1 MQRFG
6 GPIIIIAVVALVL
19 IAAVGGGLYFVLG
32 PGTSGP
38 GMTALTSDKNVASH
52 EGLSLSVPPAAVP
65 PDFRIALDSVS
76 ANDFAQNS
84 LSDPALTAARTALPS
99 YLTPLSPV
107 YVVHVEGVAPTQM
120 TFALNAAGVGALDT
134 ADLYGWDGA
143 AWNFMPA
150 RHNGERMVA
159 STNKMP
165 QALAAF
171 QTAATV
177 QVVSTALEV
186 GDTMSEIGST
196 INVVQV
202 SGLILQADGSLTG
215 GLAGGFA
222 AGQGYAVMPLVRTP
236 NDSGVTLNTMLAD
249 INAQRLQIG
258 GLIDLVNSNDYNGV
272 VLDYHGL
279 DPARSAAFTQFV
291 IDLAAALHQQN
302 KSLGIVAPMPTIEN
316 TQYTTGGYDLRSIGA
331 AADIIELPLGD
342 DLTVVGNGGAGRM
355 IAWAAGE
362 VSRYKL
368 RLLTS
373 SLSAE
378 TVDGAVTR
386 IPASNVLP
394 LFGSA
399 TLQTDIASI
408 APGSSVTFAL
418 TGKVQ
423 SLDYDPS
430 AFAPRFAYVD
440 DSGASRTVTY
450 VTPETLSHQLALSQ
464 KYNLGGVTVR
474 DLFNVGN
481 PSGMLDAVVQFKL
494 KNAAQSLTTSGASIS
509 YTITGANGVVYQATA
524 APGQPFTWTAGD
536 PGQYTIAA
544 SFVSA
549 SNVALGTVDVVVPQA
564 TVAATP
570 TATATLKPQ
579 GAPLPTAT
587 PCPNCPT
594 VTPVPTKT
602 PTNPPVV
609 VGGGGAWGPFE
620 LGGQV
625 VHGGIPHAG
634 EMQRAGMTWV
644 KLQGHY
650 GDDLSAAI
658 NNAHAQGFKILLSVV
673 GDRGSVMSLAYQQQ
687 FAAYM
692 ATLASQGADA
702 LEVWNEPN
710 IDREWPTGQ
719 VSGANY
725 TALLKV
731 VYPVVKAANSNTI
744 VISAAPAPTGYFGGG
759 CSDAGCDDRPFI
771 ADMAASGA
779 ANYMDC
785 IGAHY
790 NEGIIPPDQMSGD
803 PRDLQYGPNNV
814 FHSRYYPLMI
824 SVYSAAFG
832 ATRPVCFTELG
843 YLTGEGYPDLASTAP
858 SFAWA
863 STNTIANQSQ
873 WLAQVAQMTKGNA
886 NVRFIIV
893 FNIDFTVYGA
903 DPQAGYAIIRADGAC
918 PACDAL
924 DAVMP

>member
-6 GPIIIIAVVALVL
+6 GPIIIVAIVAVVL
-19 IAAVGGGLYFVLG
+19 IAAISGGLYVVLG
-32 PGTSGP
+32 PGASAP
-38 GMTALTSDKNVASH
+38 GMTALTSEKNVASH

-120 TFALNAAGVGALDT
+120 TFALNAASVGALDT
-134 ADLYGWDGA
+134 ADLYAWDGA
-143 AWNFMPA
+143 AWNFMPT
-150 RHNGERMVA
+150 RHSGERMVA

-177 QVVSTALEV
+177 QVVSTVLEV

-202 SGLILQADGSLTG
+202 SGLILQADASLTG

-258 GLIDLVNSNDYNGV
+258 GLIDLVNSNGYNGV

-342 DLTVVGNGGAGRM
+342 DLAAVGNGGAGRM
-355 IAWAAGE
+355 IAWATGE

-430 AFAPRFAYVD
+430 AFAPRFTYAD
-440 DSGASRTVTY
+440 DSGTSRTVTY

-494 KNAAQSLTTSGASIS
+494 KNAALTTSGASIS
-509 YTITGANGVVYQATA
+509 YTVHGANGVVYQATA
-524 APGQPFTWTAGD
+524 VPGQPFTWTAGD

-549 SNVALGTVDVVVPQA
+549 GNIGLGTVDVVVPQA

-570 TATATLKPQ
+570 TATLKPI
-579 GAPLPTAT
+579 GTPFPTAT

-594 VTPVPTKT
+594 VTPVPTLA
-602 PTNPPVV
+602 PTSAPPPAA
-609 VGGGGAWGPFE
+609 GGGGAWGPFE

-625 VHGGIPHAG
+625 VHGGIPHAA
-634 EMQRAGMTWV
+634 EMKRAGMTWV
-644 KLQGHY
+644 KIQINSTGADA
-650 GDDLSAAI
+650 GPAI
-658 NNAHAQGFKILLSVV
+658 ANAHASGFKILISFIEFS
-673 GDRGSVMSLAYQQQ
+673 GASQATNPAYQQQ
-687 FAAYM
+687 VASYLAGI
-692 ATLASQGADA
+692 ASQGADA
-702 LEVWNEPN
+702 IEVWNEAN
-710 IDREWPTGQ
+710 LDRDWPGGQTTGASY
-719 VSGANY
+719 VSMLQKTYQAI
-725 TALLKV
+725 
-731 VYPVVKAANSNTI
+731 KAANQNTI
-744 VISAAPAPTGYFGGG
+744 VISGAPAPTGSNGGG
-759 CSDAGCDDRPFI
+759 CGLFCDDKPWLEQFVAAGGLNY
-771 ADMAASGA
+771 ADCVG
-779 ANYMDC
+779 
-785 IGAHY
+785 IHY
-790 NEGIIPPDQMSGD
+790 NEGIVSPREIGTD
-803 PRDLQYGPNNV
+803 PRDNHYT
-814 FHSRYYPLMI
+814 RYYQTMVNTYASIIGNARPL
-824 SVYSAAFG
+824 
-832 ATRPVCFTELG
+832 CFTELG
-843 YLTGEGYPDLASTAP
+843 FLTGEGYPDLASTAP
-858 SFAWA
+858 GFAWA
-863 STNTIANQSQ
+863 AGNTIAEQAQ
-873 WLAQVAQMTKGNA
+873 WLVEVAELGKGSSA
-886 NVRFIIV
+886 IRLVIV
-893 FNIDFTVYGA
+893 FNVDYSDYGA
-903 DPQAGYAIIRADGAC
+903 DPKAGYAIIRADGAC